1 MNGMSIVCAN
11 YWRNYKLKVFY
22 SGVVDKLIEMEK
34 HFILIPDLVL
44 IKEGIACGDRLIIKG
59 QVDKE
64 RLKFDIISSEACML
78 CKAASIDLMNEYN
91 NLRVDVVYAEV
102 KKQVDEFDRDKKLLF
117 NKYGL
122 SVLDYSSREEC
133 LVAPYKLLLNLIE
146 KMQEKKLEYS
156 TVPNTFESMEC
167 DACVSSCE
175 INWTN
180 KERKRM
186 DHRGD
191 RKYGSD
197 YLSKWLPLGKIELL
211 DDDLVML
218 RKMCASA
225 TESDL
230 QFLSDYTMNSF
241 VLKHLLDY
249 APDLIDKKW
258 KKSAYLVQ
266 KNEINKHYVEE
277 IRKYIER
284 EQLNIYFVK
293 GYISQKFYTNPALRI
308 HSDYDVIATNSIDAF
323 KLASYL
329 MNNGFSIRPNLF
341 SYKPISHNEEEKIS
355 GHFHLQRIIDDTY
368 LLEFDISFP
377 GFPLNRVQL
386 YYPRYFGG
394 DISVEDQMIITL
406 LHLFKHSNVYMKDIN
421 DLFYMM
427 QSDMDYD
434 YLYKKIAEYDL
445 EMYFQI
451 VLDFIL
457 KNYPRAFERIKT
469 PFIEHKKEVSEEYT
483 NWPYDENIHKEL
495 KLNDYQNRIAS
506 SVEHERVYLYPVIIF
521 KELYNVNAV
530 KELSQYGFFLSWIDE
545 GIVRC
550 TYEKCEFYL
559 TSIGVL
565 IDSFI
570 ETSDVTR
577 DDYIESIER
586 AIQIFRLNAGM
597 FQDVPFATE
606 HFYVRDI

>member
-1 MNGMSIVCAN
+1 ME
-11 YWRNYKLKVFY
+11 
-22 SGVVDKLIEMEK
+22 KLIETEE
-34 HFILIPDLVL
+34 HLILIPDLVL

-64 RLKFDIISSEACML
+64 KLKFDIISSEACML

-91 NLRVDVVYAEV
+91 NLCVDTVFATV
-102 KKQVDEFDRDKKLLF
+102 KKQVDDFSKNKEMLF
-117 NKYGL
+117 GRYGL
-122 SVLDYSSREEC
+122 NALDYSSREEC
-133 LVAPYKLLLNLIE
+133 LIAPYKLLLNLIE
-146 KMQEKKLEYS
+146 KMREKSIECS

-175 INWTN
+175 INWAN

-191 RKYGSD
+191 KRYSRD
-197 YLSKWLPLGKIELL
+197 YLRKWLPLGKIELL
-211 DDDLVML
+211 DDDLIML
-218 RKMCASA
+218 REMCKRV

-249 APDLIDKKW
+249 APELIDKKW

-266 KNEINKHYVEE
+266 KNEINKHHVEE
-277 IRKYIER
+277 IRKYIDK

-308 HSDYDVIATNSIDAF
+308 HSDYDVIATNCIDAF
-323 KLASYL
+323 TLANYL
-329 MNNGFSIRPNLF
+329 MNRGFSIRSNLF
-341 SYKPISHNEEEKIS
+341 SYKQISHNNEEKIS
-355 GHFHLQRIIDDTY
+355 GHFHLQKIFDDTY

-386 YYPRYFGG
+386 YYPRYSGG

-427 QSDMDYD
+427 QVEMDYN
-434 YLYKKIAEYDL
+434 YLYKKISEYDL

-451 VLDFIL
+451 VLNFIL
-457 KNYPRAFERIKT
+457 NNYPRAYERIKQA
-469 PFIEHKKEVSEEYT
+469 FIEYKKDVLEEYI
-483 NWPYDENIHKEL
+483 NWPYDENVHKEL
-495 KLNDYQNRIAS
+495 KLNDYQNRITS

-521 KELYNVNAV
+521 KNLYHVNVAEELA
-530 KELSQYGFFLSWIDE
+530 KYGFLLTWVDE

-550 TYEKCEFYL
+550 LYEKCEFYL

-570 ETSDVTR
+570 ETSEISR
-577 DDYIESIER
+577 DEYINVIER
-586 AIQIFRLNAGM
+586 AIHILKLDVGM
-597 FQDVPFATE
+597 FQDVPFATD